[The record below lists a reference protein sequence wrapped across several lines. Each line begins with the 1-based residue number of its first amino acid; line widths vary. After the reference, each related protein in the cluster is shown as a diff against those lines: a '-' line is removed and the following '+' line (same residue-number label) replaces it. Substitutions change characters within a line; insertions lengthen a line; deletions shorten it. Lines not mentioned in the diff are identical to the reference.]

1 MASRHG
7 VSPDPPRLTAHQWE
21 IVRRLAVALDV
32 HGLAGEG
39 DLRTLRALRLVE
51 GTKAAP
57 VLTDH
62 GHAVWRAGS
71 EAQHSRTA
79 PPVSLLVD
87 DARSLLLIVV
97 AGEISPRLFAEV
109 EREVRRFRDRFGL
122 ADVILDLTGILGTL
136 EPDYIKARGSVTGTM
151 AGRRRVFVVSDAH
164 HYGLV
169 RLYRGHKE
177 AIGETTPAITRTVP
191 QALALIGR
199 PDAAFGRLVLA

>member
-7 VSPDPPRLTAHQWE
+7 VFLDPPRLTAHQWE

-97 AGEISPRLFAEV
+97 TGEISPRLFAEV

-136 EPDYIKARGSVTGTM
+136 EPDYIKARGSVPGTM